1 MKIRR
6 RFGGYLTDN
15 DGRELRTLGSNPAVR
30 APLMS
35 EGVAHLDGFVVREV
49 VENAILHARDA
60 AGEHTAPQTVQIA
73 ARQSGAFLMLTVH
86 NSGAAPVGGPTTQ
99 AAFAPFGKNAGGP
112 DGGLGIGLPLAQRIL
127 ELHGGMLRL
136 RTDTDGLTEVT
147 IQVPTGAPHQN
158 LQRADMEQARK
169 YAEDLARLMAT
180 RRTTANTTTK

>member
-1 MKIRR
+1 M
-6 RFGGYLTDN
+6 
-15 DGRELRTLGSNPAVR
+15 
-30 APLMS
+30 
-35 EGVAHLDGFVVREV
+35 
-49 VENAILHARDA
+49 
-60 AGEHTAPQTVQIA
+60 
-73 ARQSGAFLMLTVH
+73 ARQPRSLLLWLGIALVVLLADQFTKLLIIGTFSLGESQPVTSYFNWVRVH